1 MPQHKQVCRLPR
13 AVRAVQAKQPP
24 GEQKGTAVQQNTASR
39 TASCSQT
46 CHSRRPPSAF
56 HCPLPW
62 CIPSDWCVPAE
73 QGQGGGAGLA
83 FPLSVGA
90 VRSANIEQRAAGQQV
105 FKEDP
110 KLNSQVLWSVFE
122 RSSDISINKTILTLQ
137 CTFPIII
144 LPQNG

>member
-13 AVRAVQAKQPP
+13 AVRAVEAKQPS

-46 CHSRRPPSAF
+46 CHSHRPPGVLY
-56 HCPLPW
+56 CPLPW
-62 CIPSDWCVPAE
+62 CTPSARRVPAE
-73 QGQGGGAGLA
+73 QGWGGGAGLA
-83 FPLSVGA
+83 FLLSTGA

-110 KLNSQVLWSVFE
+110 KHNS
-122 RSSDISINKTILTLQ
+122 
-137 CTFPIII
+137 
-144 LPQNG
+144 